1 MEKEHNNIS
10 QEQVKE
16 AICTIMRYI
25 GEDPEREGLHNTP
38 ERIVRMFDEI
48 YRGYKPEMKPRISTF
63 KAPLQ
68 LPPSGGESNL
78 GNKFPPAGG
87 KERGASM
94 VFDCGDYYS
103 MCEHHMLPFFGKYYF
118 AYIPNPKGRIL
129 GISKVARVVGYCA
142 ARLQL
147 QEKLCKDVI
156 GMLDDALSHTRS
168 GKPLPPAL
176 GFAIVMKGHHTCKS
190 MRGVKNKGDMTVSYF
205 TGCFEK
211 NRQLRNEF
219 YNMIAMQ

>member
-1 MEKEHNNIS
+1 
-10 QEQVKE
+10 
-16 AICTIMRYI
+16 
-25 GEDPEREGLHNTP
+25 
-38 ERIVRMFDEI
+38 
-48 YRGYKPEMKPRISTF
+48 
-63 KAPLQ
+63 
-68 LPPSGGESNL
+68 
-78 GNKFPPAGG
+78 
-87 KERGASM
+87 
-94 VFDCGDYYS
+94 
-103 MCEHHMLPFFGKYYF
+103 MLPFFGKYYF
-118 AYIPNPKGRIL
+118 AYVPNPEGRIL
-129 GISKVARVVGYCA
+129 GISKVARVVSYCA